1 MGSTCVDRWEAHMV
15 ENKTGQL
22 LSPFYP
28 PEPRLLTHVYKFW
41 SVEASRV
48 GNARARAFDIPSL
61 PAYQRT
67 QFSPRAVSAP
77 GVLPHGYL
85 TYFTAKTAC
94 ENAGKRL
101 CREDEWVRACRG
113 NRRSKQPYGEEF
125 QPGRCNVFRGLH
137 PAYELHGNSSLG
149 HLDPRLHLVVEEGS
163 DPLLYLTGQARRC
176 ASETDDGA
184 LFDMVGNLDEWIL
197 DETGVFVGGFYSRGT
212 KEGCDAK
219 IENHSPLYTDYSV
232 GVRCCKDAR

>member
-1 MGSTCVDRWEAHMV
+1 QTQIYLRTFVHSIGVLLLCGLIVCLSVAAGPRVSSSSLANARDASCPKEMALVGSTCVDRWEAHMV

-94 ENAGKRL
+94 EN
-101 CREDEWVRACRG
+101 
-113 NRRSKQPYGEEF
+113 
-125 QPGRCNVFRGLH
+125 
-137 PAYELHGNSSLG
+137 
-149 HLDPRLHLVVEEGS
+149 
-163 DPLLYLTGQARRC
+163 
-176 ASETDDGA
+176 
-184 LFDMVGNLDEWIL
+184 
-197 DETGVFVGGFYSRGT
+197 
-212 KEGCDAK
+212 
-219 IENHSPLYTDYSV
+219 
-232 GVRCCKDAR
+232 